1 MKCAVHKACNHIRTR
16 ETWYWGGLHGNRAG
30 DRESNVWEDL
40 EADSSGLRGDDN
52 VERKGCRSSFICT
65 VKIPLEIK
73 IEFLLWS
80 FGFSTRV
87 GGIISNTKCVFYIHR
102 QEQFIL
108 RICPPRS
115 VVHYTAESKRQSGGL
130 FFFFC
135 RLFIFSA
142 ALCPWLNM
150 LTLSRVSKIPSPCS
164 LHRGNECLSRCP
176 VRCGRSTNTVAWAA
190 LIKHDF
196 KADGPCY
203 LIPL

>member
-87 GGIISNTKCVFYIHR
+87 GGIILNTKCVFYIHR

-130 FFFFC
+130 FFFFADC
-135 RLFIFSA
+135 LYFLLLF
-142 ALCPWLNM
+142 ALDWTCWHCLGSVRYPLLVHCTEEMNVC
-150 LTLSRVSKIPSPCS
+150 LDVLYGVEGLRTLWHEQ
-164 LHRGNECLSRCP
+164 L
-176 VRCGRSTNTVAWAA
+176 
-190 LIKHDF
+190 
-196 KADGPCY
+196 
-203 LIPL
+203 